1 MKVGIRRVDKDL
13 PLPKFATKGSVGFD
27 FVARVD
33 TAVPPKQIVLI
44 PANNIIEVPEGHALI
59 IAPRSST
66 PQRLGLMFPHSI
78 GILDQDYCG
87 PEDEALI
94 QVYNFTDQEV
104 VVKKGDKIA
113 QGVFVKIEKVEWE
126 EVDSLDKPTRGGFGS
141 TG

>member
-1 MKVGIRRVDKDL
+1 MKVRIRRVDKGL

-33 TAVPPKQIVLI
+33 TVVPPKQIVLI
-44 PANNIIEVPEGHALI
+44 PANNVIEVPEGYALI

-66 PQRLGLMFPHSI
+66 PQKLGLMFPHSI

-94 QVYNFTDQEV
+94 QVYNFTGQEV
-104 VVKKGDKIA
+104 WVKKGDKIA
-113 QGVFVKIEKVEWE
+113 QGVFVKIEKAEWE